1 MMDLWSSLSVGVSL
15 IGWALLHFVWQGL
28 LVGVI
33 YFLGRS
39 VLFRGESRYRWGMA
53 ALAVLAACPFLTIAS
68 MLRTPTSLHPAEATM
83 GAVLTFGTSGG
94 FSSDGRWIDHL
105 DVLLPWLVLLW
116 SLGLLLL
123 SLRAFRQWL
132 NLRRLV
138 RDAEALPAWND
149 RVARLAERF
158 KLRRNVDVLCSKLI
172 TTPALVGGLL
182 RPVILLPVAV
192 VCRFPA
198 SQIELILSHEMAHL
212 RRWDPLANFLQVVLE
227 TLFFYHPVVRWI
239 SNDVRNEREICCD
252 AMALEIG
259 GGSRREFVSML
270 ADLGDLQEEQSRLM
284 LAVTGGA
291 LLDRVQQ
298 VLSLRQQVPGSRAP
312 VRFAVAMLGVLLIG
326 FALQIEWKE
335 SRLQRSLDESML
347 GLRALVVSPW
357 NIPVM
362 PHFQWAAP
370 KLTYAPSIALPVAE
384 GLAQIPASPEVA
396 GLGGVI
402 AGAATVPPLHLS
414 VENLV
419 GTMEPS
425 ALRISLPSPA
435 VVPVQAA
442 VLVTPTA
449 LRVRQPTYPAAAL
462 SAGIEGRVTLEFG
475 LGGGGSVQS
484 LQVVSAS
491 PAGVFDRAAVAAM
504 RDWTYQVPAD
514 ASAAQRYRQTLVFA
528 LTGSNAR
535 QANDVARRPRIGC
548 DASTGTHIC
557 HNGRQSA
564 D

>member
-53 ALAVLAACPFLTIAS
+53 ALAVLAACPLLTIAS
-68 MLRTPTSLHPAEATM
+68 MLHTPPSLHPAEATM
-83 GAVLTFGTSGG
+83 GAVLTFGASGG
-94 FSSDGRWIDHL
+94 FSSDGRWMDHL

-138 RDAEALPAWND
+138 RDAEALPEWND
-149 RVARLAERF
+149 RVAKLAERF
-158 KLRRNVDVLCSKLI
+158 KLRRNIAVLRSKLI

-239 SNDVRNEREICCD
+239 STDVRNEREICCD

-259 GGSRREFVSML
+259 GGNRREFVSML

-357 NIPVM
+357 TVPVM

-384 GLAQIPASPEVA
+384 GLAQIQASPEVA
-396 GLGGVI
+396 GLGGVT

-414 VENLV
+414 VGNLV
-419 GTMEPS
+419 GTLEPS
-425 ALRISLPSPA
+425 ALRISLPAPA
-435 VVPVQAA
+435 DVGQTAE
-442 VLVTPTA
+442 LVTPTA

-475 LGGGGSVQS
+475 LGGSGSVQS
-484 LQVVSAS
+484 LKVVSAS

-504 RDWTYQVPAD
+504 RAWKYQVPAD

-535 QANDVARRPRIGC
+535 QADEVARRPRIGC

-557 HNGRQSA
+557 HNGRASA